1 VEVAKEEKYALDI
14 EFTQNL
20 FNKRKSSPTENT
32 YEKFISGNY
41 QHIIFNK
48 SLAEG

>member
-1 VEVAKEEKYALDI
+1 VAVAKEEKYALDI
-14 EFTQNL
+14 EFARNL
-20 FNKRKSSPTENT
+20 FNKGKSSPAENT

>member
-1 VEVAKEEKYALDI
+1 VAKEEKYALDI
-14 EFTQNL
+14 EFARNL
-20 FNKRKSSPTENT
+20 FNKGKASPTENT
-32 YEKFISGNY
+32 YEKFINENY